1 MTRLL
6 STVFALLFAT
16 SAVVAPAAWAQSKA
30 HPPMTQPQAD
40 DPKPGDAQR
49 PWDAPKTID
58 EPKTSDDTKADI
70 EYDKTGKGKQVPD
83 KRKYEKS
90 IQ

>member
-30 HPPMTQPQAD
+30 YPPMTQPPAD
-40 DPKPGDAQR
+40 NLKPGDAER
-49 PWDAPKTID
+49 PWDAPKTME
-58 EPKTSDDTKADI
+58 EPKTSDDTKADA
-70 EYDKTGKGKQVPD
+70 EHDKTGKGKQVRD

-90 IQ
+90 MQ